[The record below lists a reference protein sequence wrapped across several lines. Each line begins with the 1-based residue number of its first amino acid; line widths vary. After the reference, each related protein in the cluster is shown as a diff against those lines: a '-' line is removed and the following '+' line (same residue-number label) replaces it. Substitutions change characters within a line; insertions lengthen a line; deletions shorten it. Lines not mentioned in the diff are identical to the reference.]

1 MAKGV
6 LGGQSGVTEE
16 SNKALVEVVGNP
28 ADDAPEPQGF

>member
-16 SNKALVEVVGNP
+16 RNNALVEVVGNQ
-28 ADDAPEPQGF
+28 ADDAQELRGF